1 MDHNTLRRHLSLRGM
16 LRRQPCR
23 APAREPQARMWDLGS
38 LSGHVRTRHRPSIS
52 ECDNRCWPRMDHYF
66 PDVPGLGNVAVSR
79 HAQARLVEDGISEHD
94 FKEALF
100 NGTTIPDGQDVLWRE
115 KDGVRVVILRQPT
128 PFKGAMLAKTVYRVR
143 PAARAT
149 K

>member
-1 MDHNTLRRHLSLRGM
+1 
-16 LRRQPCR
+16 
-23 APAREPQARMWDLGS
+23 
-38 LSGHVRTRHRPSIS
+38 
-52 ECDNRCWPRMDHYF
+52 MDHYF

-79 HAQARLVEDGISEHD
+79 HAQARMVEDGISEHEL
-94 FKEALF
+94 KEALL
-100 NGTTIPDGQDVLWRE
+100 NGSTTPDGHDVLWRE

>member
-1 MDHNTLRRHLSLRGM
+1 MDHNAVRRHLSLRGV
-16 LRRQPCR
+16 LGRQPSSR
-23 APAREPQARMWDLGS
+23 PPAREPQARMWDLGG
-38 LSGHVRTRHRPSIS
+38 LSGHVRTRHKPSIRS
-52 ECDNRCWPRMDHYF
+52 AIIGVARMDHYF

-100 NGTTIPDGQDVLWRE
+100 NGTTIPDGEDVLWRE